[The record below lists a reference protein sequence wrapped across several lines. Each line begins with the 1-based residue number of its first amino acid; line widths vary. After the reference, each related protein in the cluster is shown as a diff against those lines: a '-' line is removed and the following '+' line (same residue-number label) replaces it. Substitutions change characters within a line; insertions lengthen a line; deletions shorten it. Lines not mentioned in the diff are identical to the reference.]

1 MRHCANQPF
10 LSGENEAISNA
21 TSQNNIIVLFSTFT
35 LLGSLK
41 KSFKQEEEEEEK
53 GRSVGVIVPPSF
65 LLFCLPCFSSPFC
78 GKTEEEEGS
87 KNKGDL
93 FFLPSSNR
101 GFPRES
107 RPVVGVALWLWFS
120 VLCSEYTCGFPHC
133 GKENIALVR
142 FESKPGREA
151 KKSSFVLVSC
161 DIPSS

>member
-1 MRHCANQPF
+1 MRLPRIISPYFF
-10 LSGENEAISNA
+10 L
-21 TSQNNIIVLFSTFT
+21 
-35 LLGSLK
+35 LLHFRDLWRSHSSRRRRRRRK
-41 KSFKQEEEEEEK
+41 D
-53 GRSVGVIVPPSF
+53 GRSVLLF
-65 LLFCLPCFSSPFC
+65 LLLFCLPCFSSPFC

-107 RPVVGVALWLWFS
+107 RPVIGVALWLLFS
-120 VLCSEYTCGFPHC
+120 ALCSEYTCGFPHC